1 MPAQNPNQQR
11 KLIYHVAVT
20 LDGFIADPEGQ
31 FPLGALEGE
40 HVSEYLAS
48 LKEDYGAVLMG
59 RRTYE
64 LGLAHGVT
72 DPYPWLQSYV
82 FSRTLTQSPN
92 DRVRLVREGAA
103 ELVRSLKAQ
112 SGKAI
117 YLCGGG
123 DLASQLMDADLV
135 DELWLKLNPLLFGR
149 GLALAPLL
157 AKPRALRLIDFKR
170 YATDVM
176 LLKYAL

>member
-1 MPAQNPNQQR
+1 MPANSPNKQR

-31 FPLGALEGE
+31 FPLGSLEGE
-40 HVSEYLAS
+40 HVSDYLTS
-48 LKEDYGAVLMG
+48 LREDYDSVLMG

-64 LGLAHGVT
+64 VGLAHGVL
-72 DPYPWLQSYV
+72 DPYPWLRSYV
-82 FSRTLTQSPN
+82 FSRTLTQSPC
-92 DRVRLVREGAA
+92 DRVRLVREGAV
-103 ELVRSLKAQ
+103 EFVRSLRAE

-123 DLASQLMDADLV
+123 ALASQLMDAELV

-149 GLALAPLL
+149 GLGLAPLL
-157 AKPRALRLIDFKR
+157 AKPRALRLIDSKR
-170 YATDVM
+170 YATDVV
-176 LLKYAL
+176 LSKYEL